1 MVEKKPENLVFCSFF
16 VMSRLG
22 PKRHMPKN
30 DASILF
36 NHRQGLSHVARAP
49 AVMR

>member
-1 MVEKKPENLVFCSFF
+1 MVEKKPENLVFCRIF

-36 NHRQGLSHVARAP
+36 NEMTAYSHRRFQRSG
-49 AVMR
+49 